1 MKDIKVNFY
10 LDKSKANQAGKC
22 PIMVR
27 SRHNSDKLIRK
38 ATGELCL
45 PSEWSEKKKLPSDA
59 HQKNVLTA
67 LENSIVSQY
76 KALVERNPGANLQD
90 VWSAI
95 KGEGGSY
102 NVPKSTKVVDW
113 VDHYLENSP
122 HALSYTRGVKLLS
135 VHLKG
140 KHNLTFDQ
148 LTQARVDSLCKTM
161 SDAKKSSNTILKTLK
176 FLKQVAKMARD
187 EGVKVAT
194 LDFKAPKN
202 YHRKARTE
210 IRLTFQDIKK
220 IQALELDDENLKKAK
235 DLFLLQCFSGLR
247 HVDIVK
253 LTPSHINKNFIAVR
267 QQKTGNEVFVTL
279 NKYSN
284 PIINRYLAKAE
295 SHTSLLFNDFKQQ
308 YYNRAIKDIAE
319 AAGLHEKVKQIIYYG
334 QAEEAGEFSK
344 YKLVKSHTGRRSFA
358 RLLSHLGLD
367 EQVIA
372 LEMGHSAVSITQH
385 YIGSP
390 DHLKRIK
397 QVQSAWNKAEQ
408 VFSERKAIMKVA

>member
-38 ATGELCL
+38 ATGEVCL
-45 PSEWSEKKKLPSDA
+45 PSEWLKKSRLPKDP
-59 HQKNVLTA
+59 HQKSLLTA
-67 LENSIVSQY
+67 VENSIVSQY
-76 KALVERNPGANLQD
+76 KILVERNPRANLRD
-90 VWSAI
+90 VWNVI
-95 KGEGGSY
+95 KGDGGAADA
-102 NVPKSTKVVDW
+102 PKSTKIVDW
-113 VDHYLENSP
+113 VDHYLQNSP
-122 HALSYTRGVKLLS
+122 HTYGYTRGVKLLQ
-135 VHLKG
+135 VHLQG

-148 LTQARVDSLCKTM
+148 LTQTRVDSLCKTM
-161 SDAKKSSNTILKTLK
+161 ADSKKSSNTILKTLK

-210 IRLTFQDIKK
+210 IRLTFQEIKK
-220 IQALELDDENLKKAK
+220 IQALEIEDQNLKKAK

-253 LTPSHINKNFIAVR
+253 LTPGHINKNFIAIR
-267 QQKTGNEVFVTL
+267 QQKTSNEVFVTL
-279 NKYSN
+279 NKYST
-284 PIINRYLAKAE
+284 PIINKYLSKAQ
-295 SHTSLLFNDFKQQ
+295 SNTSLLFDDFKQQ

-319 AAGLHEKVKQIIYYG
+319 DAGLTEKVKQVIYYG
-334 QAEEAGEFSK
+334 QTEEVDEFPK

-372 LEMGHSAVSITQH
+372 LEMGHSAISITQH

-390 DHLKRIK
+390 HHMKRIK
-397 QVQSAWNKAEQ
+397 QVQAAWNKAEQ
-408 VFSERKAIMKVA
+408 VFSERKALMKVA